1 MWRRRRRSDWAHER
15 FLRWQR
21 IQGVAG
27 YLRTLDHSGTDEQ
40 RANARNALLSLRE
53 EAVHAGDRMGAE
65 WIDQIL
71 GDGRAPSD
79 ARADQ

>member
-1 MWRRRRRSDWAHER
+1 MWRRRRGSDWAHER
-15 FLRWQR
+15 LLRWQR
-21 IQGVAG
+21 IQGFAG
-27 YLRTLDHSGTDEQ
+27 QLLALDHSGTDEQ
-40 RANARNALLSLRE
+40 QANARNALLGLRD
-53 EAVHAGDRMGAE
+53 EALLAGDRMGAE